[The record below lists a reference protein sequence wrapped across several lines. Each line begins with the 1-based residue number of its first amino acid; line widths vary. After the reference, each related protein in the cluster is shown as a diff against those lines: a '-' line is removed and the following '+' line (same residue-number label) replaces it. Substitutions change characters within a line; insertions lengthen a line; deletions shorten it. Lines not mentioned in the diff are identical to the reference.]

1 MEANSKNPDQTAQ
14 TSLKGSFCVH
24 IVYNSR
30 LECRRHKTGIGL
42 NPLIQRERERE
53 REREGEGERERER
66 EGERERCLSPPA
78 CPDCIRCDWKVKR
91 ILWVLHILNIS

>member
-66 EGERERCLSPPA
+66 EGERERDVLVRQPA
-78 CPDCIRCDWKVKR
+78 LTALDVTGR
-91 ILWVLHILNIS
+91 LNVFCGFYIF